1 MPPLSIFPSQRD
13 PWLVALLLG
22 AVALIGVSLVFAW
35 VQGRPAAL
43 GVTVVGF
50 LGAALVLWV
59 LYGTDYRVHAGEL
72 HVRSGPFRW
81 RVPLAQIRAVEP
93 TRSPLSSPALSLN
106 RLRIRY
112 GNGKAVMV
120 SPADRE
126 GFFEALRT
134 HGASV

>member
-1 MPPLSIFPSQRD
+1 MPPSSTFSSQRD

-22 AVALIGVSLVFAW
+22 ALGLIGVSLVFAW
-35 VQGRPAAL
+35 LQGRPGAL
-43 GVTVVGF
+43 GATVVGL
-50 LGAALVLWV
+50 LGAALLLWV
-59 LYGTDYRVHAGEL
+59 LCGTDYRVHAGEL

-81 RVPLAQIRAVEP
+81 RVPVAQIRAVEP

-112 GNGKAVMV
+112 GIGKAVMV

-126 GFFEALRT
+126 GFFEALRA
-134 HGASV
+134 HGAPV

>member
-1 MPPLSIFPSQRD
+1 MSPSSTFPSQRD

-22 AVALIGVSLVFAW
+22 AVALIGVSLVFARA
-35 VQGRPAAL
+35 QGRPGAL
-43 GVTVVGF
+43 GATVVGL

-59 LYGTDYRVHAGEL
+59 LYGTDYRLHAGEL

-81 RVPLAQIRAVEP
+81 RVPVAQIHAVEP
-93 TRSPLSSPALSLN
+93 TRSALSSPALSLN

-112 GNGKAVMV
+112 GDGKAVMV

-126 GFFEALRT
+126 GFFEALRA
-134 HGASV
+134 HGAPV

>member
-1 MPPLSIFPSQRD
+1 MPTSSTFSSQRD

-22 AVALIGVSLVFAW
+22 ALALIGVSLVFAW

-43 GVTVVGF
+43 GAIVVGL
-50 LGAALVLWV
+50 LGATLVLWV
-59 LYGTDYRVHAGEL
+59 LCGTDSRVHAGEL

-81 RVPLAQIRAVEP
+81 RVPVAQIRAVEP

-112 GNGKAVMV
+112 GDSKAVMV

-126 GFFEALRT
+126 GFFEALRA
-134 HGASV
+134 HGAPV